1 MFEPFMIYCA
11 AMSALGFL
19 LYGIDKHRAQNGD
32 WRIKESLLLG
42 VSFLGGSIGSLLA
55 MKAFRHKTRHTYF
68 WLVGFLGIVWQ
79 ATLAIVLFRIAR

>member
-11 AMSALGFL
+11 AMSALAFL

-55 MKAFRHKTRHTYF
+55 MKAFRHKTRHIYF

-79 ATLAIVLFRIAR
+79 ATLAIVLFRTAR